1 MVAGPVA
8 ANTLPQTLRSWCGVP
23 VASLTSTATPADLA
37 AAANAWAD
45 DCKVLV
51 LVTQNESGAEPFLSG
66 GVPISAVATV
76 TNTRAARARR
86 RGASGEIQQ
95 RAAEPDG
102 HACAGVPGLPDGA
115 RHGRVT
121 SQAEPICSAVAPGG
135 RASTMACATSA
146 G

>member
-76 TNTRAARARR
+76 TNTRLLERVVEEPPERYSSEQLSLTATPVPASRVCPAA
-86 RGASGEIQQ
+86 
-95 RAAEPDG
+95 P
-102 HACAGVPGLPDGA
+102 
-115 RHGRVT
+115 VT
-121 SQAEPICSAVAPGG
+121 GG
-135 RASTMACATSA
+135 
-146 G
+146 